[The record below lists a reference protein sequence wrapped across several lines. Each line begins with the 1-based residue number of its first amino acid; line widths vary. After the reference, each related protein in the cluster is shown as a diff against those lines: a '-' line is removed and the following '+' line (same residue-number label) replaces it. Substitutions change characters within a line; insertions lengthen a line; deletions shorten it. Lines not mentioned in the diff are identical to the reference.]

1 MRARELHSGIVAYKF
16 GPNEQCLRR
25 CRAIVPLLLTEADKV
40 VDKGVTVAV
49 LDMPMMPMLMGWWQF
64 TNRTAKA
71 VVRLY
76 DDGFSVEAA
85 PLMRNLIGHAYAMN
99 WLVDNGWPALR
110 AIRAYSDE
118 HRTKLANNV
127 NATWNLLD
135 PVTVETAP
143 LEFEDEA
150 DKKLHKRLLGELAN
164 FGNLATAYGTPE
176 IYPVYRHHSALS
188 HTTAYTANPFVVEKD
203 GKLYFA
209 TEPQDAEVLV
219 ERLWIPVA
227 LLQAANAIS
236 PYIEGHPMRKTIE
249 KAMNDLGLPTEILNL
264 KRGAARV
271 ATALSED
278 T

>member
-1 MRARELHSGIVAYKF
+1 MTYKF

-25 CRAIVPLLLTEADKV
+25 CRAVVPLLLAEADKV
-40 VDKGVTVAV
+40 VGTGVTVAV
-49 LDMPMMPMLMGWWQF
+49 RDMSMMPMLMGWWQF

-118 HRTKLANNV
+118 HRIKLANNV
-127 NATWNLLD
+127 NATWNLPD

-143 LEFEDEA
+143 LEFADEA
-150 DKKLHKRLLGELAN
+150 DEKLHKRLLGELSN
-164 FGNLATAYGTPE
+164 FDNLAKAYGTPE

-203 GKLYFA
+203 DMLYFA
-209 TEPQDAEVLV
+209 TEPQDVEVIV
-219 ERLWIPVA
+219 ERLWVPVA

-236 PYIEGHPMRKTIE
+236 PYIEGHPMKKTIE
-249 KAMNDLGLPTEILNL
+249 KIMNDLGLPAEILNL
-264 KRGAARV
+264 KRGAIPV
-271 ATALSED
+271 AAAPQ
-278 T
+278 

>member
-1 MRARELHSGIVAYKF
+1 MAYKF
-16 GPNEQCLRR
+16 GPNEQCLKR
-25 CRAIVPLLLTEADKV
+25 CRRITPLLLAEGDKV

-49 LDMPMMPMLMGWWQF
+49 RDMPMMPMLMGWWQF

-118 HRTKLANNV
+118 HRTKLATNV
-127 NATWNLLD
+127 NNTWNLPDL
-135 PVTVETAP
+135 VQVETAT
-143 LEFEDEA
+143 LAFEDEA
-150 DKKLHKRLLGELAN
+150 DERLHNKLLGELKN
-164 FGNLATAYGTPE
+164 FDNLAKAYGTPE

-188 HTTAYTANPFVVEKD
+188 HTTAYTADAFVVEKD
-203 GKLYFA
+203 DKLYFA
-209 TEPQDAEVLV
+209 TEPQGADLIV

-236 PYIEGHPMRKTIE
+236 PYIEGHPMKKTIE
-249 KAMNDLGLPTEILNL
+249 KAMNDLGLPGEILNL
-264 KRGAARV
+264 KRGAV
-271 ATALSED
+271 PTSFQ
-278 T
+278 